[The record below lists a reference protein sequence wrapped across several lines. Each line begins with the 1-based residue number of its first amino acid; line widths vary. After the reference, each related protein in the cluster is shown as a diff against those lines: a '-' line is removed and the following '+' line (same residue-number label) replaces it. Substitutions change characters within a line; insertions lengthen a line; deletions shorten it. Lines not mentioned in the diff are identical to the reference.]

1 MVQTRSSATRKTRQ
15 PPGAKGRVQK
25 KKTQKSQKPQKKKT
39 PGKTPKGK
47 LTHLDIVSGHLR
59 IPIQIYDDGSI
70 KDVTHYHPAIQ
81 ALIKARVRSMYG
93 FNGKGYVPF
102 NGPSHRLTN
111 KKENNNGSVI
121 SSRSKDLELVL
132 DNGIIPLKMF
142 GDGRIKDFAVY
153 PDALRQVITTSL
165 SRRGIDVPPPASSGK
180 GGKSSGAAIGI
191 QLLVNN
197 IASIPIDVTPNGH
210 VKKLSNKSPYLQQT
224 ILKSL
229 RKLQGSPAYGNVG
242 RKVGGSSSRVMT
254 A

>member
-1 MVQTRSSATRKTRQ
+1 MIQTRSSATRKTRQ

-25 KKTQKSQKPQKKKT
+25 KKKSQKPQKKKT

-111 KKENNNGSVI
+111 KKKNSVSVI

-132 DNGIIPLKMF
+132 DHGIIPLKMF

-165 SRRGIDVPPPASSGK
+165 SRRGIDVPPPATNGK
-180 GGKSSGAAIGI
+180 GGGKGGGAAIGI
-191 QLLVNN
+191 QLFVNN
-197 IASIPIDVTPNGH
+197 VASIPIDVTSNGH
-210 VKKLSNKSPYLQQT
+210 VKKLSNKSPYLQRT

-229 RKLQGSPAYGNVG
+229 HKLQGSPAYGNVG